1 MPFIVYKDDFGDE
14 FGVEYHYEGVHIR
27 QTLEHPAEYPDLI
40 IDSFYKLDDNK
51 EIDEIPQA
59 VYDYINYD
67 NRT

>member
-1 MPFIVYKDDFGDE
+1 MAFIVYKDDYGDE
-14 FGVEYHYEGVHIR
+14 FGVEYHFEGVHIR

-67 NRT
+67 N

>member
-59 VYDYINYD
+59 VYDFINYD
-67 NRT
+67 N

>member
-1 MPFIVYKDDFGDE
+1 MAFIIYKDDYGDE
-14 FGVEYHYEGVHIR
+14 FGVEYHFEGVHIR

-67 NRT
+67 N

>member
-1 MPFIVYKDDFGDE
+1 MAFIIYKDDYGDE

-67 NRT
+67 N

>member
-1 MPFIVYKDDFGDE
+1 MAFLIYKDDYGDE
-14 FGVEYHYEGVHIR
+14 FGVEYHFEGVHIR

-59 VYDYINYD
+59 VYEFIQYD
-67 NRT
+67 A

>member
-1 MPFIVYKDDFGDE
+1 MAFIVYKDDFGDE
-14 FGVEYHYEGVHIR
+14 FGVEYHFEGVHIR

-59 VYDYINYD
+59 VYDFINYD
-67 NRT
+67 N

>member
-1 MPFIVYKDDFGDE
+1 MAFLIYKDDYGDE

-59 VYDYINYD
+59 VYDFINYD
-67 NRT
+67 N